1 MLGVEKPGEGFFEA
15 ELYSLPPENFYLDA
29 IEFSDDELAALSTAL
44 LLLTDGG
51 FAYAE
56 PLRLALQ
63 QVAWGHP
70 NPLNEGER
78 APVEMAMTASA
89 GGRDLSQ
96 RLSKIETA
104 ISRRKTIEFTYY
116 TMERGET
123 EKRKVDPYHLVF
135 RGGQFYLIGHSH
147 ERDAVRVFRLSRIQ
161 GKVGYASKAEHD
173 FSPPENFDRRDYGS
187 RADWQLGETQ
197 GTAKIFIRERIAWL
211 IERDFGTYGELREAK
226 KADGAPGKGRVFE
239 TDYASAPRAD
249 RLGPALARRT
259 PACSLPT
266 TCARRPRAAWRC
278 CATATRTASSRPKVV
293 DRPLRETP
301 RRPRSNGRGE
311 AAIRPE
317 RFARLVTLAGLLIE
331 AAKKGER
338 LQIADLRQRL
348 ELTDEE
354 LREDVELLNV
364 VNFGGGTYVLYAEFL
379 GDEIEVDSEPYGDNF
394 ARPARLLPLE
404 AKALVA
410 AIDLFGDHLPQSDL
424 QSARAQDRQGAR
436 PRPLRGGPRDRLGR
450 RRRRRGRA
458 RMVNDAIAASRVLEL
473 SYYKE
478 NEDQFT
484 DRRVEPYR
492 LENGREG
499 WYVECYDLT
508 KGGVRHFKLDRI
520 KEAERLRGGLR
531 AAAGGRGAG
540 RGRGLDDPR
549 RGADRRGRPRLGLA
563 RARPLAARG
572 AHRGRGAGRRRRRRR
587 ASLRGQALAGAG
599 DPARRRRPR
608 RARARGRARGDR
620 QRGLGLRSPRRGPR
634 LRSHR
639 REMQPSIAHE
649 APGHPEVARIV
660 APNPGPMTLE
670 GTNTY
675 LYGAEPCAVID
686 PGPDDPGHLDAIRA
700 AAAERGRD
708 RRSSCSPTPTA
719 TTRTAPRSSAPR
731 SCSRPAARSTPA
743 CGRSPPPATPPTT
756 SASSAPSG
764 VCFAGDLVLGL
775 GSTIVPPGGGSLA
788 AYMDSLRAAAG
799 ARRSS

>member
-1 MLGVEKPGEGFFEA
+1 VAKDTEKLIRQLSLISFLMAQGRPVSALEIKREVEGYSDMNDDAFARRFYADRAELESLGIQLGVEKPGEGFFEA

-29 IEFSDDELAALSTAL
+29 IKFTDDELAALSTAL

-123 EKRKVDPYHLVF
+123 EKRKVDPFHLVF

-173 FSPPENFDRRDYGS
+173 FSPPEDFDRRDYGS
-187 RADWQLGETQ
+187 RADWQLGETR

-211 IERDFGTYGELREAK
+211 IERDYGSYGELRPAV
-226 KADGAPGKGRVFE
+226 KADGAPGKGHVFE
-239 TDYASAPRAD
+239 TSYASVRELIAWVLRWRQNAQVLAPEDLREEVDGRLALLRA
-249 RLGPALARRT
+249 RHENGFEPAEI
-259 PACSLPT
+259 
-266 TCARRPRAAWRC
+266 
-278 CATATRTASSRPKVV
+278 V
-293 DRPLRETP
+293 DRPLRDAP
-301 RRPRSNGRGE
+301 RRARSNGRGE

-317 RFARLVTLAGLLIE
+317 RFARLVTLAGMLIE

-338 LQIADLRQRL
+338 LQIAELRQRL

-364 VNFGGGTYVLYAEFL
+364 VNFGGGTYVLYAEFI
-379 GDEIEVDSEPYGDNF
+379 GNEIEVDSEPYGDNF

-424 QSARAQDRQGAR
+424 QSARQKIVKALGHDPSEEGLEIASA
-436 PRPLRGGPRDRLGR
+436 GGGDAAV
-450 RRRRRGRA
+450 A
-458 RMVNDAIAASRVLEL
+458 RMVNDAIADSRVLEIA
-473 SYYKE
+473 YYKE

-508 KGGVRHFKLDRI
+508 KEGVRHFKLDRI
-520 KEAERLRGGLR
+520 KEASLSEERFEPRPEVEEF
-531 AAAGGRGAG
+531 AGVEGWMTHGEVPTA
-540 RGRGLDDPR
+540 
-549 RGADRRGRPRLGLA
+549 
-563 RARPLAARG
+563 
-572 AHRGRGAGRRRRRRR
+572 
-587 ASLRGQALAGAG
+587 
-599 DPARRRRPR
+599 
-608 RARARGRARGDR
+608 
-620 QRGLGLRSPRRGPR
+620 
-634 LRSHR
+634 
-639 REMQPSIAHE
+639 
-649 APGHPEVARIV
+649 EVARV
-660 APNPGPMTLE
+660 WVSPERARWLREERTVVEELAD
-670 GTNTY
+670 
-675 LYGAEPCAVID
+675 GAVVVELPYAGKSWLVREI
-686 PGPDDPGHLDAIRA
+686 L
-700 AAAERGRD
+700 RG
-708 RRSSCSPTPTA
+708 
-719 TTRTAPRSSAPR
+719 
-731 SCSRPAARSTPA
+731 
-743 CGRSPPPATPPTT
+743 
-756 SASSAPSG
+756 
-764 VCFAGDLVLGL
+764 AGDLVVLE
-775 GSTIVPPGGGSLA
+775 PE
-788 AYMDSLRAAAG
+788 D
-799 ARRSS
+799 AREAIAKEIAS

>member
-1 MLGVEKPGEGFFEA
+1 MLETILRSVAKDTEKLIRQLSLISFLMAQGRPVSALEIKREVEGYSDMNDDAFARRFYADRAELESLGIQLGVEKPGEGFFEA
-15 ELYSLPPENFYLDA
+15 ELYSLPPENFYLDE
-29 IEFSDDELAALSTAL
+29 IKFSSDELAALSTAL

-70 NPLNEGER
+70 NPLNEAER

-123 EKRKVDPYHLVF
+123 EKRKVDPFHLVF

-173 FSPPENFDRRDYGS
+173 FSPPEDFDRRDYGS
-187 RADWQLGETQ
+187 RADWQLGEIQ

-211 IERDFGTYGELREAK
+211 IERDFGTYGTLRDAK
-226 KADGAPGKGRVFE
+226 KSDGAPGKGRIFE
-239 TDYASAPRAD
+239 TDYASHRELIAWVLRWRANAQVLAPEELRGETESRVSLLRD
-249 RLGPALARRT
+249 RHENGFKPA
-259 PACSLPT
+259 
-266 TCARRPRAAWRC
+266 
-278 CATATRTASSRPKVV
+278 KVV
-293 DRPLRETP
+293 DRPLQDTP
-301 RRPRSNGRGE
+301 RRSRSNGRGE

-317 RFARLVTLAGLLIE
+317 RFARLVTLAGMLIE

-364 VNFGGGTYVLYAEFL
+364 VNFGGGTYVLYAEIL

-424 QSARAQDRQGAR
+424 QSAREKIVRALGHDPSEEGLEIVPTGGGDAAVAR
-436 PRPLRGGPRDRLGR
+436 L
-450 RRRRRGRA
+450 
-458 RMVNDAIAASRVLEL
+458 VNDAIAGSKVLEL

-478 NEDQFT
+478 NEDQLT

-492 LENGREG
+492 LENGKEG
-499 WYVECYDLT
+499 WYVECYDLG
-508 KGGVRHFKLDRI
+508 KEGVRHFKLDRI
-520 KEAERLRGGLR
+520 KEATLSDESFEPRPEVEEF
-531 AAAGGRGAG
+531 AGVEGWMTHGEVPTA
-540 RGRGLDDPR
+540 
-549 RGADRRGRPRLGLA
+549 
-563 RARPLAARG
+563 
-572 AHRGRGAGRRRRRRR
+572 
-587 ASLRGQALAGAG
+587 
-599 DPARRRRPR
+599 
-608 RARARGRARGDR
+608 
-620 QRGLGLRSPRRGPR
+620 
-634 LRSHR
+634 
-639 REMQPSIAHE
+639 
-649 APGHPEVARIV
+649 EVARV
-660 APNPGPMTLE
+660 WVSPDRARWLREERTVVEELAD
-670 GTNTY
+670 
-675 LYGAEPCAVID
+675 GAVVVELPYAGKPWLVREI
-686 PGPDDPGHLDAIRA
+686 L
-700 AAAERGRD
+700 RG
-708 RRSSCSPTPTA
+708 
-719 TTRTAPRSSAPR
+719 
-731 SCSRPAARSTPA
+731 
-743 CGRSPPPATPPTT
+743 
-756 SASSAPSG
+756 
-764 VCFAGDLVLGL
+764 AGDLVVLE
-775 GSTIVPPGGGSLA
+775 PP
-788 AYMDSLRAAAG
+788 D
-799 ARRSS
+799 AREAIAKEIDG

>member
-1 MLGVEKPGEGFFEA
+1 VAKDTEKLIRQLSLISFLMAQGRPVSALEIKREVEGYSDMNDDAFARRFYADRAELESLGIQLGVEKPGEGFFEA

-29 IEFSDDELAALSTAL
+29 IKFSDDELAALSTAL

-123 EKRKVDPYHLVF
+123 EKRKVDPFHLVF

-173 FSPPENFDRRDYGS
+173 FSPPEDFDRRDYGS

-211 IERDFGTYGELREAK
+211 IERDFGSYGELREAK
-226 KADGAPGKGRVFE
+226 KADGAPGKGKVFE
-239 TDYASAPRAD
+239 TSYASVRELIAWVLRWRQNAQV
-249 RLGPALARRT
+249 LGPEDLREEAEKRRAVLRDRHENGFQ
-259 PACSLPT
+259 PA
-266 TCARRPRAAWRC
+266 
-278 CATATRTASSRPKVV
+278 KIV
-293 DRPLRETP
+293 DRPLREAP
-301 RRPRSNGRGE
+301 RRARSSARGE

-317 RFARLVTLAGLLIE
+317 RFARLVTLAGMLIQ
-331 AAKKGER
+331 AAKVGER
-338 LQIADLRQRL
+338 LQIAELRQRL

-354 LREDVELLNV
+354 LREDIELLNV
-364 VNFGGGTYVLYAEFL
+364 VNFGGGTYVLYAEII

-410 AIDLFGDHLPQSDL
+410 AIDLFGEHLPQSDL
-424 QSARAQDRQGAR
+424 QSARAKIVKALGHDPSEEGLEIASAGGGDAAVAR
-436 PRPLRGGPRDRLGR
+436 R
-450 RRRRRGRA
+450 
-458 RMVNDAIAASRVLEL
+458 VNDAIAGSQVLEL

-508 KGGVRHFKLDRI
+508 KEGVRHFKLDRI
-520 KEAERLRGGLR
+520 KEASLSEETFEPRPEVEEF
-531 AAAGGRGAG
+531 AGVEGWMTHGEVPTA
-540 RGRGLDDPR
+540 
-549 RGADRRGRPRLGLA
+549 
-563 RARPLAARG
+563 
-572 AHRGRGAGRRRRRRR
+572 
-587 ASLRGQALAGAG
+587 
-599 DPARRRRPR
+599 
-608 RARARGRARGDR
+608 
-620 QRGLGLRSPRRGPR
+620 
-634 LRSHR
+634 
-639 REMQPSIAHE
+639 
-649 APGHPEVARIV
+649 EVARV
-660 APNPGPMTLE
+660 WVSPERARWLREERTVVEELAD
-670 GTNTY
+670 
-675 LYGAEPCAVID
+675 GAVVVELPYAGKPWLVREI
-686 PGPDDPGHLDAIRA
+686 L
-700 AAAERGRD
+700 RG
-708 RRSSCSPTPTA
+708 
-719 TTRTAPRSSAPR
+719 
-731 SCSRPAARSTPA
+731 
-743 CGRSPPPATPPTT
+743 
-756 SASSAPSG
+756 
-764 VCFAGDLVLGL
+764 AGDLVVLEPEDAREA
-775 GSTIVPPGGGSLA
+775 IAKEIAGGGMGS
-788 AYMDSLRAAAG
+788 
-799 ARRSS
+799 

>member
-1 MLGVEKPGEGFFEA
+1 MAKDTEKLIRQLSLISFLMAQGRPVSALEIKREVEGYSDMNDDAFARRFYADRAELESLGIQLGVEKPGEGFFEA

-44 LLLTDGG
+44 MLLTDGG

-89 GGRDLSQ
+89 GGRELSQ

-173 FSPPENFDRRDYGS
+173 FSPPEDFDRRDYGS
-187 RADWQLGETQ
+187 RADWQLGEIQ
-197 GTAKIFIRERIAWL
+197 GTAKIFVRERIAWL
-211 IERDFGTYGELREAK
+211 IERDFGEFGELRPAV
-226 KADGAPGKGRVFE
+226 KADNAPGKGQVFE
-239 TDYASAPRAD
+239 TGYASVRELIAWVLRWRQNAQVLAPEDLREEAEA
-249 RLGPALARRT
+249 RLALLRNRHQNGFE
-259 PACSLPT
+259 
-266 TCARRPRAAWRC
+266 AAEI
-278 CATATRTASSRPKVV
+278 VE
-293 DRPLRETP
+293 RPLRDP
-301 RRPRSNGRGE
+301 GRRPRSNGRGE

-331 AAKKGER
+331 AAKRGER
-338 LQIADLRQRL
+338 LPVAELRQRL
-348 ELTDEE
+348 ELTEDE

-364 VNFGGGTYVLYAEFL
+364 VNFGGGTYVLYAEIL
-379 GDEIEVDSEPYGDNF
+379 GDEIEVDSQPYGDNF

-424 QSARAQDRQGAR
+424 QSAREKIVKALGHDPSEEGLEIAPSGGGDPSVAR
-436 PRPLRGGPRDRLGR
+436 T
-450 RRRRRGRA
+450 
-458 RMVNDAIAASRVLEL
+458 VNDAIASSQVLEL

-492 LENGREG
+492 LENGKEG

-508 KGGVRHFKLDRI
+508 KEGVRHFKLDRI
-520 KEAERLRGGLR
+520 KEARLSEERFE
-531 AAAGGRGAG
+531 
-540 RGRGLDDPR
+540 PR
-549 RGADRRGRPRLGLA
+549 PEVEE
-563 RARPLAARG
+563 
-572 AHRGRGAGRRRRRRR
+572 
-587 ASLRGQALAGAG
+587 LAGVEGWMTHGEVPTA
-599 DPARRRRPR
+599 
-608 RARARGRARGDR
+608 
-620 QRGLGLRSPRRGPR
+620 
-634 LRSHR
+634 
-639 REMQPSIAHE
+639 
-649 APGHPEVARIV
+649 EVARV
-660 APNPGPMTLE
+660 WVSPERARWLREERTVVEELAD
-670 GTNTY
+670 
-675 LYGAEPCAVID
+675 GAVVVELPYAGKPWLVREI
-686 PGPDDPGHLDAIRA
+686 L
-700 AAAERGRD
+700 RG
-708 RRSSCSPTPTA
+708 
-719 TTRTAPRSSAPR
+719 
-731 SCSRPAARSTPA
+731 
-743 CGRSPPPATPPTT
+743 
-756 SASSAPSG
+756 
-764 VCFAGDLVLGL
+764 AGDLVVLEPEDARRA
-775 GSTIVPPGGGSLA
+775 IAKELA
-788 AYMDSLRAAAG
+788 AVAG
-799 ARRSS
+799 